1 VRHDGRQRM
10 ACGGAGSGMLVCTT
24 RVAGDLAGGP
34 VCEGAGRRKWAT
46 QEKRKVRK
54 EKAMG
59 QLGKKVG
66 WFSFEDPTQE
76 AQSLSIFLDY
86 CKIKSNSNSNGF

>member
-1 VRHDGRQRM
+1 VHNQGSRGFGRW
-10 ACGGAGSGMLVCTT
+10 AGVGGSGLKEMGHT
-24 RVAGDLAGGP
+24 R
-34 VCEGAGRRKWAT
+34 
-46 QEKRKVRK
+46 KRNVRK

-76 AQSLSIFLDY
+76 AKSLSIFLDY
-86 CKIKSNSNSNGF
+86 CKIKSNSNGF

>member
-1 VRHDGRQRM
+1 
-10 ACGGAGSGMLVCTT
+10 
-24 RVAGDLAGGP
+24 
-34 VCEGAGRRKWAT
+34 
-46 QEKRKVRK
+46 
-54 EKAMG
+54 MG

-76 AQSLSIFLDY
+76 AKSLSIFLDY